1 MDLDPLV
8 GKQLD
13 AVRLSTAR
21 IVAYEGAVRSSKTIC
36 SLLSWVEFVINGPPG
51 NLIMVGRT
59 ERTLKRN
66 CLDPLTEML
75 GPKRC
80 RVVSGSGEA
89 WIMGRRV
96 YLVGANDERSGEKL
110 RGLSLVGALADEAS
124 TIPESVF
131 SMLLTRMSQ
140 RGSRVW
146 LTSNPEGP
154 NHWLKKNF
162 LDKAR
167 LHLTRDGETVLRPC
181 EECGL
186 QRCVEGCIG
195 DGNLDLHRFSFQLA
209 DNPSL
214 SEEYKRQITSSLS
227 GLHYRRWILGE
238 WCMAEGLIFDM
249 FSEDRHLIRGPLPP
263 MIRIPGV
270 GVDVGTVNPTAAL
283 MLGIQAADRAAG
295 TPTRLVLMREYR
307 FDSKK
312 QLAQKTDAE
321 LSRDLRA
328 WIGHDRPQW
337 VAVDPSA
344 ASFKLQLFRDGLGNV
359 MDAPNAVLDGIR
371 LMASLLAT
379 NQLVIHES
387 CTGLTAELGSYSW
400 DSRAAEMGLDKPLK
414 INDHSCDAARYVL
427 AATSSLWRPYIA
439 TAAPFAAAA

>member
-21 IVAYEGAVRSSKTIC
+21 IVCYEGAVRSSKTVC
-36 SLLSWVEFVINGPPG
+36 SLLSWVEFIMNGPPG
-51 NLIMVGRT
+51 NLIMMGRT

-110 RGLSLVGALADEAS
+110 RGLSLVGALCDEAS
-124 TIPESVF
+124 TVPESVF

-167 LHLTRDGETVLRPC
+167 LHLTREGDIVRTPC
-181 EECGL
+181 QVCGQ
-186 QRCVEGCIG
+186 QRCVDGCSS
-195 DGNLDLHRFSFQLA
+195 DGNLDLHRFSFQLS

-214 SEEYKRQITSSLS
+214 SDEYKRQIAASLS
-227 GLHYRRWILGE
+227 GLHYRRWILGD
-238 WCMAEGLIFDM
+238 WCMAEGVVYDM
-249 FSEDRHLIRGPLPP
+249 FDESRHVIRGPLPQ
-263 MIRIPGV
+263 MVSIPGV

-283 MLGIQAADRAAG
+283 MLGVQAPDRDAG
-295 TPTRLVLMREYR
+295 TPARLVLMREYR

-312 QLAQKTDAE
+312 ALAQKTDAE

-328 WIGHDRPQW
+328 WLGHDRPQW
-337 VAVDPSA
+337 VCVDPSA
-344 ASFKLQLFRDGLGNV
+344 ASFKLQLFRDGLSNV
-359 MDAPNAVLDGIR
+359 IDANNAVLDGIR
-371 LMASLLAT
+371 LMASLFAT
-379 NQLVIHES
+379 NQLVVHES
-387 CTGLTAELGSYSW
+387 CVGLLAELASYSW
-400 DSRAAEMGLDKPLK
+400 DAKAAERGEDKPLK
-414 INDHSCDAARYVL
+414 VNDHSNDAGRYVV
-427 AATSSLWRPYIA
+427 ATTQTLWRPYVRSLLGV
-439 TAAPFAAAA
+439 AA